1 MRMLRPRRLGV
12 ALYGGHGHDH
22 DAGRKMRRIVP
33 VRMTS
38 KVSIHVAFSE
48 RASANSGRKCGD
60 TAEMLLSCCRTE
72 TPLTSFVER
81 VEKPTDNRPA
91 RLLCSLAANADSL
104 GDRPVVGPGASPTP
118 LPRWGQCCFDGSPN
132 PVLSVS
138 GGDRTRRNTPSREET
153 SRRRPTS
160 SPRRTARTKSY
171 ARPIGHSAFRG
182 PKSGRQCEY
191 CGSVAIRR
199 RRPPLANMP
208 RVNPRRLS
216 AA

>member
-33 VRMTS
+33 VRMKS

-104 GDRPVVGPGASPTP
+104 GDRPVVGPGASPY
-118 LPRWGQCCFDGSPN
+118 
-132 PVLSVS
+132 
-138 GGDRTRRNTPSREET
+138 PSR
-153 SRRRPTS
+153 
-160 SPRRTARTKSY
+160 A
-171 ARPIGHSAFRG
+171 G
-182 PKSGRQCEY
+182 
-191 CGSVAIRR
+191 
-199 RRPPLANMP
+199 AN
-208 RVNPRRLS
+208 
-216 AA
+216 

>member
-1 MRMLRPRRLGV
+1 
-12 ALYGGHGHDH
+12 
-22 DAGRKMRRIVP
+22 MRRIVP

-38 KVSIHVAFSE
+38 EATTHVAFSE
-48 RASANSGRKCGD
+48 RASASSGRKCGD

-72 TPLTSFVER
+72 TPLASFVER
-81 VEKPTDNRPA
+81 VEKPTDSRPA
-91 RLLCSLAANADSL
+91 RLLCSLAADADSL

-138 GGDRTRRNTPSREET
+138 GADRTRRNTPSREET
-153 SRRRPTS
+153 SRRRPMS
-160 SPRRTARTKSY
+160 SPRRTARAKSY

-182 PKSGRQCEY
+182 PKSGRQYEY
-191 CGSVAIRR
+191 CGSVAIRT
-199 RRPPLANMP
+199 RRPPFRARQAPSLANMP
-208 RVNPRRLS
+208 RANPRRPQ